1 LLPGAIARPPVG
13 EGRGR
18 RSYARAWVQIGQ
30 LGIALLRTVPAS
42 GGGRTRP
49 LETPVGYPRAGES
62 VAVERSARLSEHGCD
77 RSTLGRVGQHVDA
90 ALFAVLRDVSR
101 VPAVLAA
108 QQKLQS
114 LGVRTLGA
122 VVIGEGVDAY
132 GRGYRIPMPAAK

>member
-90 ALFAVLRDVSR
+90 EQRALVDVY
-101 VPAVLAA
+101 AA
-108 QQKLQS
+108 EES
-114 LGVRTLGA
+114 G
-122 VVIGEGVDAY
+122 
-132 GRGYRIPMPAAK
+132 GRGRRWGVSPRWR